1 MFNFLISL
9 FQPKNGKESS
19 GNSVEAEPIE
29 KRKCKGCLR
38 RYDVDKPRCPYC
50 GCYEFYEY

>member
-1 MFNFLISL
+1 MFKFLLFL
-9 FQPKNGKESS
+9 FQFKNRKKTTD
-19 GNSVEAEPIE
+19 NSVEKEPVE

-38 RYDVDKPRCPYC
+38 RYDADKPRCPYC